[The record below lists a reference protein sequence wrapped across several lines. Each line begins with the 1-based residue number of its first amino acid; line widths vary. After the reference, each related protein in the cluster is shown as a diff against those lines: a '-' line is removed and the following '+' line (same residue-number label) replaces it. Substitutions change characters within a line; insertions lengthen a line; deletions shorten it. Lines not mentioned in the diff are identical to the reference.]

1 MVMMFSMWCRFT
13 ISCLLLTPLSHFKA
27 GNDNGSLVAF
37 NLIKLKTADPVNSL
51 IKCFWDDIHAM
62 VTSQPRCDRLGW
74 DWFCSSEATHS
85 VSIHIVHMGR
95 WKSLFRSLSMY
106 TFRQIYHFENIAK
119 RWVGQPSRVQSSR
132 LIHWRSRIRTISF
145 WNPWAS

>member
-1 MVMMFSMWCRFT
+1 MVMMLSLWCRFS
-13 ISCLLLTPLSHFKA
+13 IWCLLLTPLSHFKA

-95 WKSLFRSLSMY
+95 WKSLFCSLSMY
-106 TFRQIYHFENIAK
+106 TFRH
-119 RWVGQPSRVQSSR
+119 
-132 LIHWRSRIRTISF
+132 ISF
-145 WNPWAS
+145 WKYCQTMSRSAVESTVFSADSPKITYTHH